1 MRSWPTERL
10 VTSFF
15 TWWSAATSFTWWSAA
30 TSVCSHR
37 VPRTAADI
45 VPRTAD
51 MVPPTAA
58 DMVPPSAADMV
69 PPSAGYPGLADAWL
83 DLQGLQPTGATRARS
98 RAFLAAAE
106 VAAAPGAAPAPRL
119 SHRAVFAP
127 TEPSV
132 LTPSQACDALVVAT
146 CQPSATSHQPPATYH
161 SPRHRRPSGRGCPM
175 SGWARAG
182 RATWRG
188 CRSSSRARA
197 AHRCRSVTRADGESP
212 PPPGRC
218 AAYS

>member
-1 MRSWPTERL
+1 MAAQDHHSGDGVRSCQQSALQAELISFPPPQRKKLRRAL
-10 VTSFF
+10 VCT
-15 TWWSAATSFTWWSAA
+15 
-30 TSVCSHR
+30 HM
-37 VPRTAADI
+37 VPR
-45 VPRTAD
+45 
-51 MVPPTAA
+51 TAA
-58 DMVPPSAADMV
+58 DMVPPTAADMV

-132 LTPSQACDALVVAT
+132 LTPSQACCDALAVAT
-146 CQPSATSHQPPATYH
+146 CQPPATSHQPPATYH